1 MNGTDIIITA
11 VEGGIN
17 YWADVTEYRN
27 EPGKGKVTLVD
38 VEEGSTYTVTATQAS
53 DAAQEVVRLYPNT
66 RGAGYILAD
75 NIDAEAADMIVQ
87 VACFGEVVYG

>member
-27 EPGKGKVTLVD
+27 EPGMGKVTLID
-38 VEEGSTYTVTATQAS
+38 PDGDTHTVTATQAS
-53 DAAQEVVRLYPNT
+53 DAAREVIRLYPKT

-75 NIDAEAADMIVQ
+75 DIDAEAADMIVQ
-87 VACFGEVVYG
+87 VACYGKVVYG